1 MLKKKKENTHNN
13 NPFII
18 YNCTGY
24 QLLASFKFFKQNCQI
39 KVINTSINSNLCY
52 NLEEGEYPCEINV
65 SQKTNM
71 GIFQALIQPK
81 YHSDNSYYFY
91 KVNIT
96 YNSIGIANG
105 LEVKLVE
112 SIGIALEE
120 SNKLQ
125 II

>member
-1 MLKKKKENTHNN
+1 MFKKKKENTHH

-18 YNCTGY
+18 HNCTGY
-24 QLLASFKFFKQNCQI
+24 QLLASFNFFKQNCQI
-39 KVINTSINSNLCY
+39 KVITTSINSNLCY

-71 GIFQALIQPK
+71 GTFQALIQPK
-81 YHSDNSYYFY
+81 YQNDNFSYFY

-96 YNSIGIANG
+96 YNSIGLANG
-105 LEVKLVE
+105 LEIKLVE

-120 SNKLQ
+120 TNKLQ